1 MLTLYF
7 QKKRMD
13 DTDRINAIYLES
25 IRKGQDKLWE
35 DNSSLWAETGEI
47 KNHLLSK
54 QRKDDEV

>member
-13 DTDRINAIYLES
+13 DTDKTNATCLKT
-25 IRKGQDKLWE
+25 IRDGQDKLWK

-47 KNHLLSK
+47 KKHLLSK
-54 QRKDDEV
+54 QRKSDKD